1 MEFQTGSDNST
12 IGNYRIPQDLP
23 LENPFWTFSLSLW
36 KNQQAQSA
44 LLSLQDDAGLVVNRL
59 LFCSWLG
66 FERRELDVEML
77 FRDTKLALWHE
88 HTLNPLRSIRKQ
100 LKTTAPFHP
109 QLRATVQNAEL
120 QAEQIEQALLFQQTD
135 QLSRP
140 TTKQNTLAT
149 LSFNLLSYTHKELE
163 GANQRLPT
171 VSIYPH
177 LITLIQA
184 AIPNH
189 DRSHIEAYFS

>member
-1 MEFQTGSDNST
+1 MEYQTASDNSNLA
-12 IGNYRIPQDLP
+12 NYRIPQDLP
-23 LENPFWTFSLSLW
+23 LENAFWSFSLLLW

-66 FERRELDVEML
+66 FERREIDVESL
-77 FRDTKLALWHE
+77 STDTKLAHWHE
-88 HTLNPLRSIRKQ
+88 LTLNPLRSIRKQ
-100 LKTTAPFHP
+100 LKTIAPFHP
-109 QLRATVQNAEL
+109 QLRATVQSAEL
-120 QAEQIEQALLFQQTD
+120 QAEQIEQALLFQQTAR
-135 QLSRP
+135 LSQP

-163 GANQRLPT
+163 GADQRLPT
-171 VSIYPH
+171 TLVYPH

-189 DRSHIEAYFS
+189 DRSHIEAYFN